1 MVADS
6 YIVNTQEE
14 KAGRPKV
21 QGHPSI
27 YNKFEASLGYKIQ
40 YQGNTAIKE

>member
-21 QGHPSI
+21 QGH
-27 YNKFEASLGYKIQ
+27 LGYKMR
-40 YQGNTAIKE
+40 YQRKYSY